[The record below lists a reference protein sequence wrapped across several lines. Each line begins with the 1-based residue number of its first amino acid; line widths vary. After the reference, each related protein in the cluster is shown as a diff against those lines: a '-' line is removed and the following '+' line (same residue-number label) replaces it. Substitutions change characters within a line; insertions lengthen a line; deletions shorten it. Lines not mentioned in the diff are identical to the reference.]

1 MMTSHD
7 DTTPETAQTEGT
19 EGGPAAR
26 QETLEL
32 LKGLLEL
39 YGHRRVAADLGVAR
53 STPYRAVGSGKLSA
67 ALERRLWQW
76 MENWGEDEPEMI
88 LVEEEDE
95 EAVEQD
101 YWDQPEVAARLDQAE
116 EELEDL
122 RAVVAR
128 LGEQVEAL
136 AAEGSRVRAS
146 VGREVWRGEQQES
159 VNSFLVPVV
168 RRTVVSSEPAPGE
181 DYGEATWMV
190 GSWRDGQARVRRL
203 RAKGDRIARLEI
215 EVEQKKLELRMSDEM
230 ELTLAPAVRPWEDGE
245 RRDQMEWRRKALRR
259 LRRELARAL
268 RWRAL
273 RRLCTGGLWKW

>member
-1 MMTSHD
+1 MTSD
-7 DTTPETAQTEGT
+7 EDTEGMPGQT
-19 EGGPAAR
+19 GGTAGGPVGEE
-26 QETLEL
+26 ETLEL
-32 LKGLLEL
+32 LKGLVAH
-39 YGHRRVAADLGVAR
+39 YGPQRISEDLGVSR
-53 STPYRAVGSGKLSA
+53 STVYRTVKFGRLTP
-67 ALERRLWQW
+67 ALEMTVRQW
-76 MENWGEDEPEMI
+76 INNWFEDEPEMI
-88 LVEEEDE
+88 LVEEEDA

-122 RAVVAR
+122 RLVVAR

-136 AAEGSRVRAS
+136 AAEGARVRAS
-146 VGREVWRGEQQES
+146 VGGGESWGEQQES
-159 VNSFLVPVV
+159 VNNFLVPVV